1 MDTWWGVCT
10 ALALLFVACDFAPT
24 PTAIRRSGWSAS
36 SAATLAAVV
45 LIGPLGAAVVGAS
58 AVLTFRPLRFT
69 DRLFNGAMYA
79 LAGFAAGLTYASIS
93 PWAETSLSWNLA
105 SLTAR
110 RPGIPAG
117 TAAAPVLVAFLA
129 AALVHLV
136 INYSAIR
143 FRVRLQLPRPRA
155 ASRLDSSRMGML
167 PLLASDLGLSS
178 FGLFIA
184 ALWPVTGCIAI
195 GIVLVPLGV
204 ARWAIGQFAELQE
217 ARAASLATLSRAV
230 GIKDLYTRGHG
241 ERVSKGAGL
250 IAREIGIEA
259 ARVEA
264 VMVAGLLHDV
274 GKLSVPARV
283 LTKEGW
289 LTQEEAA
296 AIQLHPRSGL
306 TMVAGIEFLGE
317 ALSGIM
323 HHHERMDGL
332 GYPMGLAGDEI
343 PQFARIIAVA
353 DAFDSMTS
361 DRSYRKALDPGEA
374 ISELRKC
381 AGSQFDPVMVEAF
394 VAGMSGGDSPAISS

>member
-10 ALALLFVACDFAPT
+10 ALALLFVACDFAPA

-45 LIGPLGAAVVGAS
+45 LLGPLGAAVVGAS

-93 PWAETSLSWNLA
+93 PRAETSLSWNLA
-105 SLTAR
+105 SLTER
-110 RPGIPAG
+110 RPAIPAG
-117 TAAAPVLVAFLA
+117 TAAPVLVAFMA

-136 INYSAIR
+136 VNYGAIR
-143 FRVRLQLPRPRA
+143 YRVRLQRPRQREM
-155 ASRLDSSRMGML
+155 RLDRSRMGIL
-167 PLLASDLGLSS
+167 QLLASDLGLSS

-184 ALWPVTGCIAI
+184 ALWPVTGLIAI

-250 IAREIGIEA
+250 IAREMGIES

-283 LTKEGW
+283 LTKQGW

-394 VAGMSGGDSPAISS
+394 VAGMSGGDSSAIRS